1 MGAEDLVA
9 GVVLADGG
17 QEAPDSAALTGGLDL
32 EALTGGL
39 DLEALTEVRDSEA
52 LTGDLDLEA
61 RRPEGI
67 IGLITVMGRVVWV
80 VVPSC

>member
-1 MGAEDLVA
+1 MVGAEDLVA

-17 QEAPDSAALTGGLDL
+17 QEAPDSA
-32 EALTGGL
+32 ALTGGL

>member
-1 MGAEDLVA
+1 MVGAEDLVA

-32 EALTGGL
+32 EA
-39 DLEALTEVRDSEA
+39 
-52 LTGDLDLEA
+52 

-67 IGLITVMGRVVWV
+67 IGLITVMGQVVWV

>member
-32 EALTGGL
+32 EA
-39 DLEALTEVRDSEA
+39 
-52 LTGDLDLEA
+52 

-67 IGLITVMGRVVWV
+67 IGLITVMGQVVWV